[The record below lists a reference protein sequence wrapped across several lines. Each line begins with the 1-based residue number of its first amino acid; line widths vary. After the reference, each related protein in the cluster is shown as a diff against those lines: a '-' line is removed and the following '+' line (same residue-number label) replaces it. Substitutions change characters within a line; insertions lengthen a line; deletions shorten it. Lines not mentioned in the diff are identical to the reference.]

1 MKSTRFSFN
10 ISAKL
15 VEEDVKRYWLIPAMI
30 FLIYFIVGAVP
41 LLDAA
46 DKYISVSLNSQH
58 NVYANSIQ
66 IALISVSAISAAAS
80 VFSYLH
86 GKASSVFVHG
96 LPFSRK
102 TLFRS
107 HAFAGWLLAVFPIV
121 ISGLCFIVVC
131 ALQTASGKEIIESPD
146 VYIPISYVD
155 YYLDWTLS
163 ALIAV
168 TFVYALALLAGVIA
182 GNLAVHVLLAM
193 FLNGI
198 APVTVFLVNN
208 YLFRFLK
215 GFTAP
220 PLGTTDFSPL
230 LRFYGAWEYF
240 DKLLYCGAYI
250 SFALLFIFLAAAL
263 YKRLPLER
271 AGDTVFFPAA
281 GKLVCLLFAFIGM
294 ALFGLSSIRVWGGD
308 TTVRSLCLALIG
320 SLLFYLI
327 GRMILEKRLQVFHR
341 ETLKGYCLFL
351 VFAAVFCSFTIF
363 DVTGFETRVPNA
375 SQIQSITLSGA
386 AGQSDG
392 NAVYTSLESFED
404 ILALHR
410 AFIEEAED
418 YDPSVVYDTIYLSYK
433 LKNGKT
439 LERRY
444 EFQLEESDKV
454 FAAYNHLYK
463 SAAYRERL
471 DETVLLRSKIQSLN
485 DQLPGFSD
493 NYDALIEKL
502 PEAIL
507 EDAEE
512 RSLMQTLYKGQFLA
526 DEKYTLRF
534 RFEDGGTWEYYV
546 TTYDKNT
553 LALCEKYLKGYLGKG
568 FTPV

>member
-240 DKLLYCGAYI
+240 NKLLYCGAYI
-250 SFALLFIFLAAAL
+250 AFSLLFIFLAAAL

-271 AGDTVFFPAA
+271 SGDTVFFPAA

-308 TTVRSLCLALIG
+308 TTARSLCLALIG

-507 EDAEE
+507 EDAGE

-553 LALCEKYLKGYLGKG
+553 LALCEKYLKGYLAKS

>member
-163 ALIAV
+163 ALNSCYLRIC
-168 TFVYALALLAGVIA
+168 FWRLLAGVIA

-230 LRFYGAWEYF
+230 LRFTA
-240 DKLLYCGAYI
+240 
-250 SFALLFIFLAAAL
+250 
-263 YKRLPLER
+263 P
-271 AGDTVFFPAA
+271 
-281 GKLVCLLFAFIGM
+281 
-294 ALFGLSSIRVWGGD
+294 
-308 TTVRSLCLALIG
+308 
-320 SLLFYLI
+320 
-327 GRMILEKRLQVFHR
+327 
-341 ETLKGYCLFL
+341 
-351 VFAAVFCSFTIF
+351 
-363 DVTGFETRVPNA
+363 
-375 SQIQSITLSGA
+375 
-386 AGQSDG
+386 G
-392 NAVYTSLESFED
+392 NT
-404 ILALHR
+404 
-410 AFIEEAED
+410 
-418 YDPSVVYDTIYLSYK
+418 
-433 LKNGKT
+433 
-439 LERRY
+439 
-444 EFQLEESDKV
+444 
-454 FAAYNHLYK
+454 
-463 SAAYRERL
+463 
-471 DETVLLRSKIQSLN
+471 
-485 DQLPGFSD
+485 
-493 NYDALIEKL
+493 
-502 PEAIL
+502 
-507 EDAEE
+507 
-512 RSLMQTLYKGQFLA
+512 
-526 DEKYTLRF
+526 
-534 RFEDGGTWEYYV
+534 
-546 TTYDKNT
+546 
-553 LALCEKYLKGYLGKG
+553 
-568 FTPV
+568 